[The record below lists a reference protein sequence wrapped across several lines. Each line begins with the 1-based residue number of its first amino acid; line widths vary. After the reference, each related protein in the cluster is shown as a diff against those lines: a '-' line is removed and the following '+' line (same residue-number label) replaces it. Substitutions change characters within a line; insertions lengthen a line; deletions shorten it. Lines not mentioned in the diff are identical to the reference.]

1 MADFA
6 FRQFQALAG
15 RADDPGQELLLLL
28 SNPFKSQ
35 ISGDSVWYAL
45 GSSVGISA
53 SIAVAFSLLRPHNSV
68 VYAPKLKHSDEKH
81 APPPI
86 GKGYLAWVK
95 PLWKTTEIET
105 VNYSGMD
112 AAIFLRFTR
121 MLRNLFL
128 VLAFAGCA
136 ILLPVYYAT
145 NSGQPDQNWIIRLTP
160 NEVYAQPLW
169 ATIVLAYSFNLI
181 VCGFLWYNYRKVL
194 QLRRRYYASE
204 EYQNSMH
211 ARTLM
216 MTDIPK
222 NYGSDEG
229 IARLIDQVVPQSSFS
244 RTAMAR
250 NVKHLPG
257 LISQHDSAV
266 RKLEKVL
273 AHYLKDPKNLPAKRP
288 MCYPSK
294 KDPSYSTYPKGQK
307 IDAIEYLTQ
316 RIRELEEEVKGAR
329 AAIDRRNVLNYG
341 FASYDDIAEAHNIA
355 YTCRSKKPHGATIKL
370 APRPNDII
378 WDNMPLSPSTR
389 KWRRFIVNVWITVL
403 TFLWIGPNAMIAVF
417 LVNLNNLGLVW
428 PGFQA
433 SLSANRQFWAIVQGI
448 LSPAITSLV
457 YLVLPI
463 IFRRLSIRAGDKTK
477 SGRERHVVGKLY
489 AFFVFNNL
497 VVFSLFSC
505 LWSFVASIIEKTGQ
519 GKDAW
524 QAIRDAN
531 LAAALLSSLCLI
543 SSFWINWLLARNMG
557 AAIDLAQLWTL
568 VRSSFMRKFSSPTPR
583 ELIELTAPP
592 PFDYASY
599 YNYFLFYSTVAMCY
613 STIQPLVLPAA
624 ALYFSIDIWLKKYL
638 LLYIFVTKTESG
650 GMFWRVLFNRL
661 CFGTMLSNCVVFLIM
676 WVKGD
681 GTRMQFYASLPLPVI
696 MIIFKIYCSKTFD
709 TEMHYCSTT
718 NARKNADGGLA
729 QKDPLRSQNFL
740 AKRFGHPA
748 LYKPLITPMVHAR
761 AQNILAAVY
770 KGRLTDGRE
779 AYTGDTMSTS
789 GYSDAYVLDPMQ
801 SGKPGKGAA
810 MPGFEIVP
818 ESRMDFEYYKNRPE
832 FAAEHGGGGD
842 IYGRSDDV
850 YRPGTPGSTWVG
862 SDGPSSRPASPGFMP
877 SVPRTAS
884 PAPGGRS
891 YSPAPDSGTTY
902 PGGYSR
908 ALGSPYQAYTPP
920 AVADPSRSRSP
931 FYASNNESGTNLV
944 MQAAPMPATAPMR
957 DRSQDRLGGRA
968 PGTAGMLGGGPSGY
982 GGLPQH
988 EDDSPDH
995 DPTQYDYFRGQRTRG
1010 NNNGAW

>member
-1 MADFA
+1 MDGATWRHA
-6 FRQFQALAG
+6 RALVAREDAG
-15 RADDPGQELLLLL
+15 LELLDLL

-35 ISGDSVWYAL
+35 ITGDSVWYAL
-45 GSSVGISA
+45 GTSVGISA
-53 SIAVAFSLLRPHNSV
+53 SIAIAFSLLRPHNSV
-68 VYAPKLKHSDEKH
+68 VYAPKLKHADEKH

-95 PLWKTTEIET
+95 PLWSTTEKET
-105 VNYSGMD
+105 VAYAGMD

-128 VLAFAGCA
+128 VLALVGCA
-136 ILLPVYYAT
+136 ILLPVYYSM
-145 NSGQPDQNWIIRLTP
+145 NSGNSNQNWIVRLTP
-160 NEVYAQPLW
+160 AQVWNQPIW
-169 ATIVLAYSFNLI
+169 ATIVLAYACNLI
-181 VCGFLWYNYRKVL
+181 ICGFLWYNYRKVL
-194 QLRRRYYASE
+194 QLRRHYYASE
-204 EYQNSMH
+204 EYQNSLH

-229 IARLIDQVVPQSSFS
+229 IARLIDQVAPHSSFS

-257 LISQHDSAV
+257 LISQHDSTV

-273 AHYLKDPKNLPAKRP
+273 AHYLKDPKNLPASRP

-294 KDPSYSTYPKGQK
+294 KDPSYGTYPRGQK
-307 IDAIEYLTQ
+307 VDAIEYLTQ

-329 AAIDRRNVLNYG
+329 AAIDKRNVLNYG
-341 FASYDDIAEAHNIA
+341 FASYDDIEEAHNIA
-355 YTCRSKKPHGATIKL
+355 YVCRKKKPHGATITL

-378 WDNMPLSPSTR
+378 WDNMPISPATR
-389 KWRRFIVNVWITVL
+389 RWRRFIINLWITVL

-428 PGFQA
+428 SDFQT
-433 SLSANRQFWAIVQGI
+433 SLAANPQFWAVVQGV
-448 LSPAITSLV
+448 LSPAVTSLV

-463 IFRRLSIRAGDKTK
+463 IFRRLSIRAGDRTK

-497 VVFSLFSC
+497 IVFSLFSC
-505 LWSFVASIIEKTGQ
+505 LWNFVSSVVKDTTKGS
-519 GKDAW
+519 DAW
-524 QAIRDAN
+524 QAILKAD
-531 LAAALLSSLCLI
+531 LSGALLTSLCVI
-543 SSFWINWLLARNMG
+543 SSFWINWLLQRNLG

-568 VRSSFMRKFSSPTPR
+568 VYSSFMRKFSSPTPR
-583 ELIELTAPP
+583 EMIELTAPP

-599 YNYFLFYSTVAMCY
+599 YNYFLFYATVAFAF
-613 STIQPLVLPAA
+613 SSIQPLVLPAA
-624 ALYFSIDIWLKKYL
+624 ALYFAIDVWLKKYL

-650 GMFWRVLFNRL
+650 GMFWRVLYNRL
-661 CFGTMLSNCVVFLIM
+661 CFAVILSNLVVYLVT
-676 WVKGD
+676 WERGD
-681 GTRMQFYASLPLPVI
+681 GTRMQFYSSLPLPLI
-696 MIIFKIYCSKTFD
+696 MIIFKIYCAKTFD
-709 TEMHYCSTT
+709 TELHYCSSRS
-718 NARKNADGGLA
+718 ARKNPEGGLA

-789 GYSDAYVLDPMQ
+789 GYSDAYVLDSMQ
-801 SGKPGKGAA
+801 AGKPGKGAA

-832 FAAEHGGGGD
+832 FAAEHGGGD
-842 IYGRSDDV
+842 FYGRSEDV
-850 YRPGTPGSTWVG
+850 YRPGTPGSTWAG
-862 SDGPSSRPASPGFMP
+862 SDGGSRPSSPGFMP
-877 SVPRTAS
+877 AVPRTAS
-884 PAPGGRS
+884 PAPVGRS
-891 YSPAPDSGTTY
+891 YSPAPDSGTAY

-908 ALGSPYQAYTPP
+908 PLGSPYQAYTPP
-920 AVADPSRSRSP
+920 PPEVARSRSP
-931 FYASNNESGTNLV
+931 FYASPNESGTNLV
-944 MQAAPMPATAPMR
+944 MQAAPMPSATPAH

-968 PGTAGMLGGGPSGY
+968 PGTAGMLGGGPRGY

-988 EDDSPDH
+988 EDDTPDH

-1010 NNNGAW
+1010 NNSGAW